1 MRLVRL
7 VSLQRSDRVNEA
19 AEVVRPGKSVE
30 DFSHPGSSIQL
41 YFDVLKIKFSR
52 IMKFHVTFSVGAC

>member
-41 YFDVLKIKFSR
+41 YFDVLKIL
-52 IMKFHVTFSVGAC
+52 